1 MARGD
6 EIQAIGAVIDPVAV
20 RHIIRVRVADIDA
33 SDRLREI
40 SEAHAQVI
48 AASMLE
54 HEAAGG
60 RRQLQPVELVQRGD
74 GYRLVYGAH
83 RLRAH
88 QINGWGEIDAEV
100 VSLTD
105 AQLRLREIDENL
117 IRHELTALDR
127 ARFLLERK
135 RIYEALNPAA
145 KRGGDRR
152 SDQTANMAVWSFSA
166 DIAEKTGLSE
176 RTVFR
181 ACALAEKLAPE
192 AVARL
197 HDTPLASNQAA
208 LETLSKHPHGR
219 QMAALDLMFAE
230 ENPAKSVGDAFNRL
244 DGKVSKPAEERLL
257 DKFIDQWGRMGARD
271 RGAILSFLYNAD
283 LPRGWALASE
293 LRGDTVV
300 RGPRFDDEVDQ

>member
-1 MARGD
+1 MAPGD
-6 EIQAIGAVIDPVAV
+6 DIQAVGAVIDPVAV
-20 RHIIRVRVADIDA
+20 RQIIRVRVADIDA
-33 SDRLREI
+33 SERLREI

-48 AASMLE
+48 AASMRE
-54 HEAAGG
+54 HEESGG

-88 QINGWGEIDAEV
+88 QINDWEEIDAEV

-181 ACALAEKLAPE
+181 ACSLAEKLAPE
-192 AVARL
+192 VVARL

-208 LETLSKHPHGR
+208 LEALAKQPPAR
-219 QMAALDLMFAE
+219 QVAALDLMFAE
-230 ENPAKSVGDAFNRL
+230 ENPAKSVGDAFARL
-244 DGKVSKPAEERLL
+244 DGKVVKSAE
-257 DKFIDQWGRMGARD
+257 DKHLIKAIDLWGRMGAKD
-271 RGAILSFLYNAD
+271 RRAFLSFLYSGD
-283 LPRGWALASE
+283 LPSGWELASE
-293 LRGDTVV
+293 LRGDAVT
-300 RGPRFDDEVDQ
+300 RGPSWNEGAEA

>member
-6 EIQAIGAVIDPVAV
+6 DIQAIGAVIDPVAV
-20 RHIIRVRVADIDA
+20 RRIIRVRVADIDA

-60 RRQLQPVELVQRGD
+60 RRQLQPVELVQRGN
-74 GYRLVYGAH
+74 GYRLVFGGH

-88 QINGWGEIDAEV
+88 QINGWDEIDAEI

-135 RIYEALNPAA
+135 RIYEALNPTAR
-145 KRGGDRR
+145 RGGDRR

-181 ACALAEKLAPE
+181 ACALAEGLGLD

-197 HDTPLASNQAA
+197 RDTPLASNQAA
-208 LETLSKHPHGR
+208 LEALAKQPHAR
-219 QMAALDLMFAE
+219 QLAALDLMLAE
-230 ENPAKSVGDAFNRL
+230 ENPAKSVADAFNRL
-244 DGKVSKPAEERLL
+244 DGKVSKPAE
-257 DKFIDQWGRMGARD
+257 DKHLAKAIDLWGRMSARD
-271 RGAILSFLYNAD
+271 RRAFLAVLAEAE
-283 LPRGWALASE
+283 LPTGC
-293 LRGDTVV
+293 TV
-300 RGPRFDDEVDQ
+300 EVTK